1 MTPEF
6 QPKISP
12 AKVRSICNIA
22 GAVILVIGLI
32 SAAWIWQT
40 QGRQQ
45 ADPETS
51 ALPGSLSPDDS
62 ARYQRQVEIYSGKV
76 GLLVERWTRQAAELG
91 HGKALAET
99 LQSSPWREVAPAFF
113 SAFCSEGLVKPTAIP
128 PDKTDS

>member
-99 LQSSPWREVAPAFF
+99 IAVVSLAGGGTCFLLGFLLRRLGKTY
-113 SAFCSEGLVKPTAIP
+113 CHPTR
-128 PDKTDS
+128 